1 MIVAAAVLLGA
12 AVLVLVLGG
21 AVRFGHAYFLISG
34 YNVMTPEERAHVNT
48 RGMAREIGRMCAA
61 LAAVMAAAAALMM
74 AHREWGLALMVLVLP
89 IVFVT
94 LWRSQKYDGSACD
107 EEGHVRRQSRVTLAA
122 VLTVPTLIT
131 AGVLA
136 LVLYSARPPVFTV
149 SDGALSISGMY
160 HESIALSDI
169 RSAERLDVMPAVK
182 TKVSGTGLGSRMYGR
197 FRLTDGED
205 VRLYVDA
212 SRPPFIRLT
221 EKDGHVT
228 FLSAGSA
235 EKTRELYER
244 ITESIQSE

>member
-94 LWRSQKYDGSACD
+94 LWRTQRYNGNACD
-107 EEGHVRRQSRVTLAA
+107 EEGHVRRQSRATLVA
-122 VLTVPTLIT
+122 VLAFPTLIT
-131 AGVLA
+131 IGTLA
-136 LVLYSARPPVFTV
+136 LVFYSARPPDMTVADGELTV
-149 SDGALSISGMY
+149 SGLY
-160 HESIALSDI
+160 HETIALSDI
-169 RSAERLDVMPAVK
+169 RSAELLGAMPAVK
-182 TKVSGTGLGSRMYGR
+182 TRLFGTGLGSRMYGS
-197 FRLTDGED
+197 FRLKDGEN
-205 VRLYVDA
+205 VRLYVD
-212 SRPPFIRLT
+212 SSQPPFIRLT
-221 EKDGHVT
+221 EKDGSVT
-228 FLSAGSA
+228 ILNTGRAA
-235 EKTRELYER
+235 KTQELYDR
-244 ITESIQSE
+244 ITD